1 MFVPCAGKICIKLF
15 IIIFCLNKNNK
26 CFYKCKYV
34 IIIKF
39 LILFFQLVLHI
50 HYTSELDFMLQ
61 NHKTWQRNLP
71 GKYSATNKLS
81 KLQ

>member
-39 LILFFQLVLHI
+39 LILFPVGPPYTLHFRVRF
-50 HYTSELDFMLQ
+50 YAAEPQDLTEEL
-61 NHKTWQRNLP
+61 TR
-71 GKYSATNKLS
+71 
-81 KLQ
+81 